1 MSSEFDGLE
10 RELAEIDEEEGKRMP
25 TKAARLLPMM
35 VAAVALLSFGAIIYY
50 AYNRGLTTGTEVA
63 APLITPE
70 GPAKVKP
77 ADPGGL
83 EVPHRDKLVYG
94 ALDKSADDSRVE
106 QLLPPPEDP
115 MRPPAGTT
123 ARQAG
128 TELIPRREVPV
139 PSVTGADGQADE
151 PALPV
156 PELGLPSGPPPQ
168 AGAED
173 APAPEPA
180 PTTRVSSAIGPLGSQ
195 GETTASAAATAKAP
209 EPATE
214 QTVVEDLKPANGKQ
228 TEGPKAATT
237 PAAAK
242 SPAEPPKQVAKAAA
256 APAKTQTP
264 AAGAGWRIQIA
275 SLRSAESARTEWQRQ
290 QKAHAALLGELDLT
304 VKRVDLAGK
313 GTYFR
318 VQAGPLKDK
327 AAAQGLCTALKQ
339 KKVGCL
345 IVRP

>member
-1 MSSEFDGLE
+1 MSSEFEGLE

-25 TKAARLLPMM
+25 TRAARLLPML

-115 MRPPAGTT
+115 MRPPAGTA

-128 TELIPRREVPV
+128 SDLIPRREVPV
-139 PSVTGADGQADE
+139 PSVTGADDQAAE
-151 PALPV
+151 PALPA
-156 PELGLPSGPPPQ
+156 PELELPSGPPPQ
-168 AGAED
+168 AGAEE

-180 PTTRVSSAIGPLGSQ
+180 PTTQVSSAIGPLGSQ
-195 GETTASAAATAKAP
+195 GETAMSGTAS
-209 EPATE
+209 EPAKPASE
-214 QTVVEDLKPANGKQ
+214 PPAAQDLKPANGKQ
-228 TEGPKAATT
+228 AESPKTAPQPAATKT
-237 PAAAK
+237 PAK
-242 SPAEPPKQVAKAAA
+242 PAQQVAKAT
-256 APAKTQTP
+256 PAP

-275 SLRSAESARTEWQRQ
+275 SVRSADSARAEWQRQ
-290 QKAHAALLGELDLT
+290 RKAYPALLGDLDLT
-304 VKRVDLAGK
+304 VKRVNLAEK

-327 AAAQGLCTALKQ
+327 QTAQGLCTALKK

>member
-10 RELAEIDEEEGKRMP
+10 RELAEIDEEEGKRIP
-25 TKAARLLPMM
+25 TKAARLLPML

-115 MRPPAGTT
+115 MRPPAGTAAT
-123 ARQAG
+123 PAASDPIARRQ
-128 TELIPRREVPV
+128 VPV

-151 PALPV
+151 LALPE
-156 PELGLPSGPPPQ
+156 PELGLPQDPPPQ
-168 AGAED
+168 AGADETPTETG
-173 APAPEPA
+173 AKQVAEATPAPSEPA
-180 PTTRVSSAIGPLGSQ
+180 
-195 GETTASAAATAKAP
+195 
-209 EPATE
+209 EPRAGAE
-214 QTVVEDLKPANGKQ
+214 ALDLKPANGKAP
-228 TEGPKAATT
+228 ESPKPEAASVAAETPVS
-237 PAAAK
+237 PAA
-242 SPAEPPKQVAKAAA
+242 QVAKATPP
-256 APAKTQTP
+256 PAQTVQP
-264 AAGAGWRIQIA
+264 ATAGAGWRVQIA
-275 SLRSAESARTEWQRQ
+275 SVRSADAARSEWQRQ
-290 QKAHAALLGELDLT
+290 RKAHADLLGDLDLT
-304 VKRVDLAGK
+304 VRKVTLAQK
-313 GTYFR
+313 GTFYR
-318 VQAGPLKDK
+318 VQGGPLKDR
-327 AAAQGLCTALKQ
+327 AAAQDLCAALKK